1 MSFNDLKGKRILNQ
15 SVFIPPRD
23 LTCLVTPHLEM
34 IPNKYDRTNIRKLE
48 LLITTIE
55 NGKPKL
61 LNQDEN
67 TRSLARHL
75 FD

>member
-15 SVFIPPRD
+15 SKYIPPRD
-23 LTCLVTPHLEM
+23 LTCLVTPHLKM
-34 IPNKYDRTNIRKLE
+34 IPNKYDHTNIRKLE

-67 TRSLARHL
+67 TRFSCST
-75 FD
+75 FI